1 MTMAKASPISPAST
15 APADV
20 PSAGLLPHPV
30 ADSLTASL
38 PSDGRGQD
46 DTRSR
51 TAATGDLLAADHT
64 PSEPHLGSVGGELL
78 DSTDQ
83 AQPDTRWTLAGAVDP
98 LTPGRSPYENRPSIA
113 GGQPL
118 TTPGYRPD
126 DNQSSSAGCGDPS
139 PTVDRGPIDTRAT
152 SVGGGTPP
160 LPPGTA
166 IDVPAPRAAPP
177 DGWKE
182 LRIWAEMFED
192 AQKARIACTNRAER
206 SGLDPTVYTPQLDAM
221 KAAEHAVKLAMV
233 RHYRRVVAG
242 PIREW
247 QQATPGI
254 GEHLLA
260 RLLGVIGHP
269 VHAEPHHWEGEGA
282 NRVLISDPPFDRN
295 IAKLWAYC
303 GHGDPT
309 RKKAKGMTAE
319 QAFSLGNPRAKMV
332 VHLLSEACMK
342 QRTSPYRIVYDHARN
357 TYADREGW
365 TPGHQHAAAL
375 RKVGK
380 EVLRDLWIVARD
392 T

>member
-1 MTMAKASPISPAST
+1 MTICVPIPTGSPSA
-15 APADV
+15 APSDV
-20 PSAGLLPHPV
+20 PSAEALPQPIRG
-30 ADSLTASL
+30 ALTASL
-38 PSDGRGQD
+38 P
-46 DTRSR
+46 
-51 TAATGDLLAADHT
+51 ADHC
-64 PSEPHLGSVGGELL
+64 PPDDQKGPVGGELL
-78 DSTDQ
+78 DSNGQCASD
-83 AQPDTRWTLAGAVDP
+83 AHPASAVAVDH
-98 LTPGRSPYENRPSIA
+98 LIFGHVLCEDRSRLA

-118 TTPGYRPD
+118 TTPGQPKSD
-126 DNQSSSAGCGDPS
+126 AHSGTAGCGELS
-139 PTVDRGPIDTRAT
+139 PTADRRTLDAPTPN
-152 SVGGGTPP
+152 VGGGTPL
-160 LPPGTA
+160 LPPEPA
-166 IDVPAPRAAPP
+166 IERTDSDVSAP

-206 SGLDPTVYTPQLDAM
+206 SGLDPTIYTPQLDAM

-260 RLLGVIGHP
+260 RLLGIIGHP

-282 NRVLISDPPFDRN
+282 NRVLIADPPFDRN

-357 TYADREGW
+357 TYEQREGW
-365 TPGHQHAAAL
+365 TAGHQHAAAL

-380 EVLRDLWIVARD
+380 EVLHDLWIVAK
-392 T
+392 TT

>member
-1 MTMAKASPISPAST
+1 MTVRFPNADGVPST

-20 PSAGLLPHPV
+20 PSAKCRTQPEGE
-30 ADSLTASL
+30 ALTATL
-38 PSDGRGQD
+38 P
-46 DTRSR
+46 
-51 TAATGDLLAADHT
+51 ADHKECDPQT
-64 PSEPHLGSVGGELL
+64 CPVGGDLL
-78 DSTDQ
+78 DSTDHVHRD
-83 AQPDTRWTLAGAVDP
+83 PHMRSAGAVDL

-118 TTPGYRPD
+118 TTPGQRAAELHVD
-126 DNQSSSAGCGDPS
+126 RAGCGDPS
-139 PTVDRGPIDTRAT
+139 PTVDHPGHENRTAP
-152 SVGGGTPP
+152 VGGGTPP
-160 LPPGTA
+160 LPPVPA
-166 IDVPAPRAAPP
+166 IDVPDPRAAPP

-260 RLLGVIGHP
+260 RLLGIIGHP
-269 VHAEPHHWEGEGA
+269 VHAEPHHWEGEGS
-282 NRVLISDPPFDRN
+282 NRVLIADPPFDRN

-303 GHGDPT
+303 GHGDPN
-309 RKKAKGMTAE
+309 RRKAKGMTAE

-365 TPGHQHAAAL
+365 TLGHQHAAAL

>member
-1 MTMAKASPISPAST
+1 MTNRSAQTTQHPSA
-15 APADV
+15 APSDV
-20 PSAGLLPHPV
+20 PSARRIPQSEDG
-30 ADSLTASL
+30 ALTAFL
-38 PSDGRGQD
+38 P
-46 DTRSR
+46 
-51 TAATGDLLAADHT
+51 ADHKECDHHT
-64 PSEPHLGSVGGELL
+64 SPVGGDLL
-78 DSTDQ
+78 DSTGRSADGTHSE
-83 AQPDTRWTLAGAVDP
+83 AAGAVDH
-98 LTPGRSPYENRPSIA
+98 LTPDHRSCEDHTNSV

-118 TTPGYRPD
+118 TTLGQLPSDTRSQLAGY
-126 DNQSSSAGCGDPS
+126 GDPS
-139 PTVDRGPIDTRAT
+139 PTADHHPAEAPTAPV
-152 SVGGGTPP
+152 VGGTTL
-160 LPPGTA
+160 LPPE
-166 IDVPAPRAAPP
+166 PAPSATLPAEGQP

-206 SGLDPTVYTPQLDAM
+206 SGLDPAIYTPQLDAM
-221 KAAEHAVKLAMV
+221 KAAEHTVKLAMV

-260 RLLGVIGHP
+260 RLLGIIGHP

-282 NRVLISDPPFDRN
+282 NRVLIADLPFDRN

-309 RKKAKGMTAE
+309 RKRAKGMTAE

-357 TYADREGW
+357 IYEQREGW

-380 EVLRDLWIVARD
+380 EVLRDLWIVAK
-392 T
+392 TT